1 MCYFVY
7 SQNLYLRL
15 FYSLSTLVSEESSWL
30 YEVVNKPEVT
40 LDILFHFFYSSVEIV
55 KSLYCLTKIIQLLDY
70 IFLSTHCHF

>member
-1 MCYFVY
+1 MCYFVD

-40 LDILFHFFYSSVEIV
+40 LDILFHFF
-55 KSLYCLTKIIQLLDY
+55 IQV
-70 IFLSTHCHF
+70 